1 MNTDVQKTIL
11 DEKLISIKRS
21 AMEAYVDP
29 DAWVHVESSI
39 LDMINTVAGINPS
52 IRRSYEEYAVQK
64 IATDML
70 LSFLVCMRSGTDPI
84 SIRVINMFDAVDK
97 KWVGEYDEDIAGSIV
112 EVVRNDVIE
121 RTGGFSLRDELGF
134 ILGLV
139 SSGYLVKYQLNTN
152 FEDVLWFKNDLLSFL
167 LDGTYMDSDEHGP
180 YEFKRGAIGDIFSD
194 INHIVKLLQERFTI
208 YVNKLT
214 VEIYNSGYNHNN
226 SANKEFAISN
236 MIRDLQNIV
245 MNTLVNGDLRKEN
258 VTWLATAVVDT
269 SGMNRLI
276 GENEVR
282 QAVLPI
288 VDMTIRAVVEAH
300 VMNGHRIANTKTAQ
314 MIWDTI
320 SLRRVLINERL
331 CINNIENPKGL

>member
-1 MNTDVQKTIL
+1 MNTDVQKEIL
-11 DEKLISIKRS
+11 NEKLLKIKKC

-29 DAWVHVESSI
+29 DAWVYVDNAI
-39 LDMINTVAGINPS
+39 TDVINTVAGINPS
-52 IRRSYEEYAVQK
+52 IRRSYEEYVVQTV
-64 IATDML
+64 ATDML

-84 SIRVINMFDAVDK
+84 SVRVINMFDSVDK

-121 RTGGFSLRDELGF
+121 RTGGFSLRNELGF
-134 ILGLV
+134 ILGLI
-139 SSGYLVKYQLNTN
+139 SSGYLIKYQLNTS

-180 YEFKRGAIGDIFSD
+180 YEFKRGAIGNIFSNVD
-194 INHIVKLLQERFTI
+194 DIVKLLQERFTI

-214 VEIYNSGYNHNN
+214 VEIYNSGYNHGNE
-226 SANKEFAISN
+226 SNKEFAISN

-245 MNTLVNGDLRKEN
+245 MNTLVDGNLRKES
-258 VTWLATAVVDT
+258 VTWLATVINDT
-269 SGMNRLI
+269 SGMNRFI

-320 SLRRVLINERL
+320 NLRRVLINERL
-331 CINNIENPKGL
+331 CINNIENSKGL